1 MENAAKA
8 LAICAAVIFSLLV
21 LTLLVVQYNKISSY
35 YEEKNKMTEIEQL
48 QEFNA
53 RFENYAGKDIRG
65 SELVSVINRV
75 VDYNN
80 LQADI
85 DYGKG
90 YEKIIININ
99 LISNAHVNELTLDNN
114 PTILKKKICNT
125 AESDKDIVDLANVVI
140 KYASDTKIKGLT
152 DIKLQ
157 KMTAKAQDIVLDKP
171 DEEERIYRANLL
183 TRILG
188 YTIKKDDNVDK
199 IVKATKDYYQL
210 TQFKKVWFRCD
221 EVFYDTE
228 TGRVNGM
235 NFIALEDDDGKLKM
249 D

>member
-1 MENAAKA
+1 M
-8 LAICAAVIFSLLV
+8 
-21 LTLLVVQYNKISSY
+21 
-35 YEEKNKMTEIEQL
+35 
-48 QEFNA
+48 
-53 RFENYAGKDIRG
+53 
-65 SELVSVINRV
+65 
-75 VDYNN
+75 
-80 LQADI
+80 
-85 DYGKG
+85 
-90 YEKIIININ
+90 
-99 LISNAHVNELTLDNN
+99 ISNAHVNELTLDNN
-114 PTILKKKICNT
+114 PTIIKKKICNT
-125 AESDKDIVDLANVVI
+125 AESDKDIVDLANIVI

-171 DEEERIYRANLL
+171 NEEERIYRANLL
-183 TRILG
+183 SRILG

-199 IVKATKDYYQL
+199 IVKATRDYYQL
-210 TQFKKVWFRCD
+210 TQFKKVWFKCD